1 MTEKSDRAEIIRE
14 TGGYLMV
21 ETAYGK
27 IIGTDM
33 GDYVEYRGIPYARPP
48 HWGAA
53 LESPSKAGSI

>member
-1 MTEKSDRAEIIRE
+1 
-14 TGGYLMV
+14 MV

-48 HWGAA
+48 IGELRW
-53 LESPSKAGSI
+53 KAPQKPEAFVFSRELPE